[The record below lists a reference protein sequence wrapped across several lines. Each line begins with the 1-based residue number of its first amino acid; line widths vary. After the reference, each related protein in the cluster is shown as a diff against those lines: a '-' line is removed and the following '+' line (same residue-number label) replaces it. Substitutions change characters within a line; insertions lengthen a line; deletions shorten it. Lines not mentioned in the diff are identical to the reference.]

1 MKKLLLIVILLPFLL
16 ATQCNED
23 DNGIPCTEEAR
34 AGLNITVK
42 DSETNDYLGEGVL
55 VVATDGSYTE
65 TLQNPGGSE
74 PVFSGAY
81 EREGNYTITV
91 SKSGYVTFIS
101 EVINVTSDVCHVVPQ
116 QRTILLQ
123 PE

>member
-1 MKKLLLIVILLPFLL
+1 MKKLLLIIAIFPLL

-23 DNGIPCTEEAR
+23 DNGIACTEEAR
-34 AGLNITVK
+34 AGLNITIK
-42 DSETNDYLGEGVL
+42 DSETNAYLSEGVS
-55 VVATDGSYTE
+55 VVATDGSYSE
-65 TLQNPGGSE
+65 TLQSFDSTE
-74 PVFSGAY
+74 PIFSGAY

-91 SKSGYVTFIS
+91 SKTGYVTYTS
-101 EVINVTSDVCHVVPQ
+101 EVISVTSDVCHVIPQ

>member
-65 TLQNPGGSE
+65 TLQNLGGSE

>member
-1 MKKLLLIVILLPFLL
+1 MKKLLLIIVLTPFLL
-16 ATQCNED
+16 ATQCDEE
-23 DNGIPCTEEAR
+23 DNGIACTEEAK
-34 AGLNITVK
+34 AGLNITIK
-42 DSETNDYLGEGVL
+42 DAETNAYLSEGVS

-65 TLQNPGGSE
+65 TLQSFDSSE

-91 SKSGYVTFIS
+91 SKSGYVTYTSEIIS
-101 EVINVTSDVCHVVPQ
+101 VTSDVCHVIPQ
-116 QRTILLQ
+116 LRTILLQ

>member
-1 MKKLLLIVILLPFLL
+1 MKKLLLIIALLPILL
-16 ATQCNED
+16 ATQCDED
-23 DNGIPCTEEAR
+23 DNEIACTEEAR
-34 AGLNITVK
+34 AGLNITIK
-42 DSETNDYLGEGVL
+42 DAETNAYLSEGVS
-55 VVATDGSYTE
+55 VVARDGSYTE
-65 TLQNPGGSE
+65 TLHSFDSSE

-91 SKSGYVTFIS
+91 SKSGYVTYTS
-101 EVINVTSDVCHVVPQ
+101 EVISVTSDVCHVIPQ

>member
-1 MKKLLLIVILLPFLL
+1 MKKLLLIIAMAPLLL

-23 DNGIPCTEEAR
+23 DNGIACTEEAR
-34 AGLNITVK
+34 AGLNITIRDAV
-42 DSETNDYLGEGVL
+42 TNAYLSEGVL
-55 VVATDGSYTE
+55 VVATDGSYSE
-65 TLQNPGGSE
+65 TLESFDSAE

-81 EREGNYTITV
+81 ERQGNYIITV
-91 SKSGYVTFIS
+91 SKTGYATFTT
-101 EVINVTSDVCHVVPQ
+101 EVISVTSDVCHVIPQ

>member
-1 MKKLLLIVILLPFLL
+1 MKKLLLIIAIFPLL

-23 DNGIPCTEEAR
+23 DNGIVCTEEAR
-34 AGLNITVK
+34 AGLNITIK
-42 DSETNDYLGEGVL
+42 DSETNAYLSEGVS
-55 VVATDGSYTE
+55 VVATDGSYSE
-65 TLQNPGGSE
+65 TLQSFDSTE
-74 PVFSGAY
+74 PIFSGAY

-91 SKSGYVTFIS
+91 SKTGYVTYTS
-101 EVINVTSDVCHVVPQ
+101 EVISVTSDVCHVIPQ

>member
-1 MKKLLLIVILLPFLL
+1 MKKLLLIIAMAPLLL

-23 DNGIPCTEEAR
+23 DNGIACTEEAR
-34 AGLNITVK
+34 AGLNITIK
-42 DSETNDYLGEGVL
+42 DAITNAYLNEGVS
-55 VVATDGSYTE
+55 VVASDGSYSE
-65 TLQNPGGSE
+65 TLESFDSAE

-91 SKSGYVTFIS
+91 SKTGYVTYTS
-101 EVINVTSDVCHVVPQ
+101 EVISVTSDVCHVIPQ